1 MSKFKVCF
9 ILLVVTLFPSLGMW
23 AQTPSFSDD
32 QYQKALWMTTRFY
45 GAQRSGHGPNWLIA
59 DYEPTDVAND
69 CKGNLSAFVKGK
81 SYIKDADGDYDL
93 TGGWYDCG
101 DFATFGQTFFY
112 SAYMLVLAYLEF
124 PAGFDDFY
132 STDYHGYVESGDYTW
147 EGKKGVPDGIP
158 DILNEAKYAVD
169 FIIKAVR
176 NENTFYYQKG
186 DGDADHKV
194 WCTSPTKSTLKV
206 GDGGEADG
214 VRYMGKATGNV
225 TSMASLAGAALAG
238 MAQAYMKFDPE
249 YANLCLEKAK
259 VCYKFVTSTTKGNS
273 GACAFYGNKPKY
285 VTDETIFYAEM
296 YRATLDE
303 QYLKAA
309 EASATWMKTE
319 ANFNH
324 NFSLCY
330 NNTEDLGCYL
340 MASLGDKTEYSKYG
354 KEALEF
360 FVKLYK
366 PSSGYFLNVKNDGWG
381 VLRFPANQAFV
392 YGLYAKLNGSKSI
405 DPYALTS
412 IEYIMGKNGA
422 NFSYIVGFGDK
433 HPFYPHHRNFYRTD
447 NNNEGNLPTITKDYK
462 YVQLGY
468 MVGGSLDNGSYKDI
482 EKEYTYSEGGIDYNA
497 GLVGALGYINSILS
511 PVDVNKFGHPS
522 PKLGEDKTLCG
533 VGTVTINAVVDL
545 SNLGEG
551 EKVTYKWY
559 KNDSPLSSF
568 DGKESIS
575 VSEAGTYKCEV
586 VETSGAWSTSDEVV
600 VSDVLPDF
608 TIGEDIQLC
617 KETSAT
623 FKASLQG
630 QGLTYSWSK
639 DGKQIADAI
648 DSIYTV
654 YTAGT
659 YGLTIAATGCE
670 SKTVEVNVTSLLPEV
685 EGAVICNPGIVSLAV
700 LSDGDYEWYADAEGG
715 SPLATGSV
723 YSTSISESTTFYVQ
737 DAGSISATAGPSE
750 KQLSNDRTYGDK
762 KVHFTT
768 SGEVQITQI
777 SVSYSSVYHK
787 SEQTLTA
794 TLSGDAEGVFVSAAE
809 NVQNAGSYT
818 FSFEQNPINITKA
831 GTYVIEFKPGNA
843 EFNYST
849 NCNYDEFAYSDIIK
863 FNSGSTNDYAFPVIF
878 DWKISAG
885 SSCSRTPVLAI
896 VDESDNCVGGYVDL
910 NVVESSDLAIFP
922 NPVENQLFVN
932 LDEMDVLLQ
941 SNIYSSTGAAWEV
954 EPMGNRGLISFDVA
968 NLNPGIY
975 VLELVTE
982 SGVKRSQFIKR

>member
-9 ILLVVTLFPSLGMW
+9 ILLVVTLFPTVGVW

-45 GAQRSGHGPNWLIA
+45 GAQRSGVGPNWLLA
-59 DYEPTDVAND
+59 THNPTSVNVSWD
-69 CKGNLSAFVKGK
+69 KSKFVPGQ
-81 SYIKDADGDYDL
+81 SFVKDADGDYDL
-93 TGGWYDCG
+93 SGGWFDCG
-101 DFATFGQTFFY
+101 DHVKFGQTEFY
-112 SAYMLVLAYLEF
+112 SAYMLLLGYSEF
-124 PAGFDDFY
+124 PKGYDDYYSFDY
-132 STDYHGYVESGDYTW
+132 SGYISADDYSW
-147 EGKKGVPDGIP
+147 EGKKGKPNGIP
-158 DILNEAKYAVD
+158 DILDEVKYATD
-169 FIIKAVR
+169 YLMKCVR
-176 NENTFYYQKG
+176 DKSTFYYQVG
-186 DGDADHKV
+186 DGDADHKHWV
-194 WCTSPTKSTLKV
+194 TASVMATLPV
-206 GDGGEADG
+206 SEGGEADG
-214 VRYMGKATGNV
+214 SRKVSKATGNV
-225 TSMASLAGAALAG
+225 TSMAALCGSALAA
-238 MAQAYMKFDPE
+238 MARLYAPFDGDYAKRCLDKALVAYE
-249 YANLCLEKAK
+249 
-259 VCYKFVTSTTKGNS
+259 FVNGTPKGNS
-273 GACAFYGNKPKY
+273 AAGGFYGSKPKY
-285 VTDETIFYAEM
+285 VADLVTFSVEL
-296 YRATLDE
+296 YRTTGDKK
-303 QYLKAA
+303 YLADA
-309 EASATWMKTE
+309 EANCSWMNAE
-319 ANFNH
+319 ADYNYNYT
-324 NFSLCY
+324 LCY
-330 NNTEDLGCYL
+330 NNTEDLAAYL
-340 MASLGDKTEYSKYG
+340 IASTKESSYSEK
-354 KEALEF
+354 ALKVMDF
-360 FVKLYK
+360 YVNSMYK
-366 PSSGYFLNVKNDGWG
+366 PASGYFLNKKVGGWG
-381 VLRFPANQAFV
+381 KLRFPANQAFV
-392 YGLYAKLNGSKSI
+392 YGLYSKLKGDMSSI
-405 DPYALTS
+405 NQYSLTT
-412 IEYIMGKNGA
+412 IEYIMGKNSG
-422 NFSYIVGFGDK
+422 NLSYITGFGEK
-433 HPFYPHHRNFYRTD
+433 SPKYVHHRNYYREDTD
-447 NNNEGNLPTITKDYK
+447 KETGVTVKDK
-462 YVQLGY
+462 FRQFGY
-468 MVGGSLDNGSYKDI
+468 LVGGDLDGSYNDVPGAD
-482 EKEYTYSEGGIDYNA
+482 YTYSEGGIDYNA

-522 PKLGEDKTLCG
+522 PELGENKTLCG
-533 VGTVTINAVVDL
+533 VGSVTINAVVDL
-545 SNLGEG
+545 SNLDEG

-700 LSDGDYEWYADAEGG
+700 LSDGDYEWYADVEGG

>member
-1 MSKFKVCF
+1 MNKFRKLF
-9 ILLVVTLFPSLGMW
+9 ILLVISLFSSLGIW
-23 AQTPSFSDD
+23 AQKPSFDLE

-81 SYIKDADGDYDL
+81 SYIKDADGSYDL

-158 DILNEAKYAVD
+158 DILNEAKYATD

-176 NENTFYYQKG
+176 DENTFYYQKG
-186 DGDADHKV
+186 DGDADHKI
-194 WCTSPTKSTLKV
+194 WCTSPTKSTLSV
-206 GDGGEADG
+206 SNGGEADG
-214 VRYMGKATGNV
+214 SRYIGKATGNV
-225 TSMASLAGAALAG
+225 TSMASLGGAALAA
-238 MAQAYMKFDPE
+238 MAQAYEKFDPE
-249 YANLCLEKAK
+249 YAALCLEKAK
-259 VCYKFVTSTTKGNS
+259 VCYNFVTKTGKGNS

-285 VTDETIFYAEM
+285 NVDETIFYAEL
-296 YRATLDE
+296 YRATKDS

-309 EASATWMKTE
+309 ETSATWMETE
-319 ANFNH
+319 ADYNH

-340 MASLGDKTEYSKYG
+340 MASLGNVTKYSEYG
-354 KEALEF
+354 KKALEF
-360 FVKLYK
+360 FLKLYK
-366 PSSGYFLNVKNDGWG
+366 PSNGYFLNVKNDGWG

-392 YGLYAKLNGSKSI
+392 YGLYAKLNGSKSV

-447 NNNEGNLPTITKDYK
+447 NNSEGNLPVITKDYK

-468 MVGGSLDNGSYKDI
+468 MVGGSLDNGAYKDE
-482 EKEYTYSEGGIDYNA
+482 EKQYTYSEGGIDYNA
-497 GLVGALGYINSILS
+497 GLVGALGYINSILY

-522 PKLGEDKTLCG
+522 PELGENKTLCG
-533 VGTVTINAVVDL
+533 VGSVTINAVVDL
-545 SNLGEG
+545 SNLDEG

-608 TIGEDIQLC
+608 TIGEDVELC
-617 KETSAT
+617 KQTSARLA
-623 FKASLQG
+623 ASVVG
-630 QGLTYSWSK
+630 EGLTYSWSK
-639 DGKQIADAI
+639 DGAKIEEANDTV
-648 DSIYTV
+648 YTV
-654 YTAGT
+654 YSAGT
-659 YGLTIAATGCE
+659 YSLTISATGCE
-670 SKTVEVNVTSLLPEV
+670 SKSAKVVVTSLLPEV
-685 EGAVICNPGIVSLAV
+685 EGDVICEPGYVNLSVLA
-700 LSDGDYEWYADAEGG
+700 DGDYEWYDAPEGG
-715 SPLATGSV
+715 TALGKGTS
-723 YSTSISESTTFYVQ
+723 YSTKISESTVFYVQ

-750 KQLSNDRTYGDK
+750 KQLTNDRTYGDK
-762 KVHFTT
+762 IVYFST

-777 SVSYSSVYHK
+777 SVYYSSVYYG
-787 SEQTLTA
+787 SMQTLTA
-794 TLSGDAEGVFVSAAE
+794 TLSGDAKGTFVSASQD
-809 NVQNAGSYT
+809 VQKAGVYT

-831 GTYVIEFKPGNA
+831 GNYSIEFKPDNA
-843 EFNYST
+843 NFSYST

-863 FNSGSTNDYAFPVIF
+863 FNSGNANDYGFPALF

-885 SSCSRTPVLAI
+885 SSCARTPVFAVI
-896 VDESDNCVGGYVDL
+896 DENVPCDL
-910 NVVESSDLAIFP
+910 VSVENVEAKALSLYP
-922 NPVENQLFVN
+922 NPVDDNLFIDLSDEESLLNVKVYASSGAVFEVDADVEADKISLNVSQL
-932 LDEMDVLLQ
+932 
-941 SNIYSSTGAAWEV
+941 GA
-954 EPMGNRGLISFDVA
+954 
-968 NLNPGIY
+968 GIY
-975 VLELVTE
+975 IVELITD
-982 SGVKRSQFIKR
+982 SGVKRAQFLKR